1 MKSTFYEYGGHE
13 GGVRDWGGPSQRIAE
28 LRAPTDAFSTIFGRT
43 ELIIGAS
50 RAKNCEE
57 VDGEVHFSIDPPKPA
72 QKGVKRFLR
81 PKNLTQKFFFGR
93 KLN

>member
-1 MKSTFYEYGGHE
+1 MQRGGAGQ
-13 GGVRDWGGPSQRIAE
+13 GGWSSVNADP
-28 LRAPTDAFSTIFGRT
+28 RAPTDIFSAIFSRT

-57 VDGEVHFSIDPPKPA
+57 VDGEVRLPVQRPKLA
-72 QKGVKRFLR
+72 YKGVKRFPR
-81 PKNLTQKFFFGR
+81 PKNLAETNKKIGR